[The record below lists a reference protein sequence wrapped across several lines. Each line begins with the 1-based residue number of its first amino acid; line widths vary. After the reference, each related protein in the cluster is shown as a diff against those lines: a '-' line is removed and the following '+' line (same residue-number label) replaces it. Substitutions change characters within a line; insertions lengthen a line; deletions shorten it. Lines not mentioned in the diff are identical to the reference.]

1 MEPIFTPVADSE
13 TPVVA
18 QTFNILPD
26 PNLKN
31 FIPPCYGTP
40 FSAALDVFAQED
52 LIITEKT
59 QMIDL
64 GFKAEFPADFA
75 CVLMP
80 RSGYGAKFGLAL
92 ANTLGLIDPDYRGT
106 WMAAAWLH
114 GGGTKTE
121 TIESGA
127 FDDFKGRCKFEL
139 EIPRG
144 EALGQLLFVRTG
156 RLLPTIVSELSE
168 TVRGEGGF
176 GSTNKANK

>member
-1 MEPIFTPVADSE
+1 MEQIFTPAPMA
-13 TPVVA
+13 T
-18 QTFNILPD
+18 TFDILPN
-26 PNLKN
+26 PELKN
-31 FIPPCYGTP
+31 FIPPAYGTP
-40 FSAALDVFAQED
+40 LSAALDVFAQTD

-59 QMIDL
+59 QLIDL

-80 RSGYGAKFGLAL
+80 RSGYGSKFGLAL

-114 GGGTKTE
+114 EGGLQPHKTKPE
-121 TIESGA
+121 EWE
-127 FDDFKGRCKFEL
+127 DCKRSL
-139 EIPRG
+139 KIPRG

-156 RLLPTIVSELSE
+156 RLLPNIVSELSE